1 IIAVMRFPAL
11 LLATISVALLSAG
24 CGSSDQSKPAGAAE
38 ALPTAT
44 VKTPGQS
51 QSAGD
56 QPPVS
61 VAHGTPAQTGGA
73 TTQTAPSSG
82 PDTSALDKKI
92 EQAEGKAKAPNA
104 SEADKRAASAA
115 YLERANVF
123 YNAGQSTL
131 YKFALRDFRRALRYD
146 PNNAEAREK
155 QDQIIAIYQQMGRPV
170 PDLGNEP

>member
-1 IIAVMRFPAL
+1 MRSTSL
-11 LLATISVALLSAG
+11 LLAIISVALLSAR
-24 CGSSDQSKPAGAAE
+24 CGSSEQSKPAGAAE

-44 VKTPGQS
+44 VKAPGQS
-51 QSAGD
+51 QPAGD

-61 VAHGTPAQTGGA
+61 VAHDTPSQTSGA
-73 TTQTAPSSG
+73 TTQTAPSGG

-92 EQAEGKAKAPNA
+92 EQAEAKAKAPKA
-104 SEADKRAASAA
+104 SDADKRAASAA

-123 YNAGQSTL
+123 YNAGQPML

-146 PNNAEAREK
+146 PTNTEAREK
-155 QDQIIAIYQQMGRPV
+155 QDQIVAIYQQMGRPV